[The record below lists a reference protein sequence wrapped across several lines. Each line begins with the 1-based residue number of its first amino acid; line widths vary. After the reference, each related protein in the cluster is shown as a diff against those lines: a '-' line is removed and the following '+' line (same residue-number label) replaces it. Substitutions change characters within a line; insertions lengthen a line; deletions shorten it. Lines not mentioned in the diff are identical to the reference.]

1 MAIQTCKRCGKQTA
15 KFQNCGYCKMK
26 ICYSCIKN
34 SKRKKIGKRYIC
46 KTCWT
51 DMKKRKKYKSEN

>member
-15 KFQNCGYCKMK
+15 KLQTCGYCKSK

-51 DMKKRKKYKSEN
+51 DMSKRKKYKSEN